1 MAKVGFRKECFV
13 VYLEMKRPWDFF
25 FVFCVFQFFRDT
37 KTCLDV
43 YFSYDTKIEAWVR
56 EATISY
62 QEIRRPRF
70 GFCNE
75 RANLG
80 WACKQQLQFVYI
92 LNSIAGCVHAHHKIK
107 NAAAHLWVRRRL
119 GGISNVFINKP
130 HKAGPCFL
138 CFGIDSS
145 KT

>member
-13 VYLEMKRPWDFF
+13 IYLEMKRPWDFF

-62 QEIRRPRF
+62 PEFRRRPRF
-70 GFCNE
+70 GFVIGARIWDGRVNSSY
-75 RANLG
+75 NL
-80 WACKQQLQFVYI
+80 FT
-92 LNSIAGCVHAHHKIK
+92 
-107 NAAAHLWVRRRL
+107 
-119 GGISNVFINKP
+119 F
-130 HKAGPCFL
+130 
-138 CFGIDSS
+138 
-145 KT
+145 